1 MPKILAD
8 LAMHAQA
15 SLLFCKHFELLQGG
29 ICIPQKRVQL
39 FKSNTLFRA
48 HRLTLMHFCS
58 L

>member
-39 FKSNTLFRA
+39 FKSDNLFRA
-48 HRLTLMHFCS
+48 HRLY
-58 L
+58 